1 MSKYLINTVETFR
14 VDSESEAKQ
23 FVEDMSDCG
32 GEIVKHSIEYK
43 EQKSKGEDVQSWYRV
58 TIKRVFNDEKDP
70 IDSYSLSTESIN
82 FDT

>member
-1 MSKYLINTVETFR
+1 MSKYLINTIETFR
-14 VDSESEAKQ
+14 IDSETEAKQ
-23 FVEDMSDCG
+23 FIENMANCD

-43 EQKSKGEDVQSWYRV
+43 EQKSKGEVIQSWYRV

-70 IDSYSLSTESIN
+70 IDSYNLSTESIN

>member
-1 MSKYLINTVETFR
+1 MSKYLINTIETFR
-14 VDSESEAKQ
+14 IDSETEAKQ
-23 FVEDMSDCG
+23 FIENMANCD

-43 EQKSKGEDVQSWYRV
+43 EQKSKGEVIQSWYRV

-70 IDSYSLSTESIN
+70 VDSYNLSTESIN

>member
-14 VDSESEAKQ
+14 VDSESEGKQ

-43 EQKSKGEDVQSWYRV
+43 KQKSKGEVVQSWYRV
-58 TIKRVFNDEKDP
+58 TIKRVSNDEKDP

>member
-1 MSKYLINTVETFR
+1 MSKYLINTIETFR
-14 VDSESEAKQ
+14 IDSETEAKQ
-23 FVEDMSDCG
+23 FIENMANCD

-43 EQKSKGEDVQSWYRV
+43 EQKSKGEVIQSWYRV

-70 IDSYSLSTESIN
+70 IDSYNLFTESIN